1 MLHRMPT
8 SPRGPGDDVRAL
20 LFDLGGVLMD
30 IDFDRVLG
38 AWSAAA
44 RCDPAE
50 LRARFCFDAAY
61 RQHER
66 GEIQAPEYFAAL
78 RDSLG
83 LQLSDDEFLD
93 GWGRLYAGVIEP
105 VPALLAAAAKR
116 FPLYAFTNSNPA
128 HQAVW
133 SARFAAGLECF
144 RSVFV
149 SCELGLRKPD
159 AAAFAAVCQLM
170 GARPDQVVF
179 FDDTA
184 ENVTGAQQAGL
195 RAVLVR
201 SAADIQGTC
210 ALLGISPPR

>member
-1 MLHRMPT
+1 VIQPASLR
-8 SPRGPGDDVRAL
+8 RPGEGVRAL

-50 LRARFCFDAAY
+50 LRARFAFDDAY

-66 GEIQAPEYFAAL
+66 GEIQAPEYFASL
-78 RDSLG
+78 RRSLG
-83 LQLSDDEFLD
+83 LTLSDDEFLD

-105 VPALLAAAAKR
+105 VPALLAAAAQR

-133 SARFAAGLECF
+133 SIRFARELECF

-149 SCELGLRKPD
+149 SSELGLRKPD
-159 AAAFAAVCQLM
+159 PAAFAAVCQQLRL
-170 GARPDQVVF
+170 RPDQVMF

-184 ENVTGAQQAGL
+184 ENVAGAEQAGMT
-195 RAVLVR
+195 AVLIR
-201 SAADIQGTC
+201 SAGDVQSAC
-210 ALLGISPPR
+210 ARLGIGLRH